1 METTHDGSSCHGDQ
15 MAAPGLDV
23 PSPRAAEQ
31 LDVDTLKI
39 LTHTDK
45 THVGAPKQHPRAWP
59 APDSSQLLEPSV
71 YPGYRP
77 RARRLSEHGCG
88 CCGLGLTLSNSPI
101 LETPAEL
108 QAAWARMPFIGE
120 LPGSSEDGPAI
131 HPEAAREH
139 ARPAAEATEARPAKL
154 TSPFA
159 GLTLSIP
166 DEQQPGAKHS
176 SGGGGSSISHAA
188 AAAALSNCLDD
199 DGTPNTV
206 FAIVSISFT
215 RPAASPV

>member
-1 METTHDGSSCHGDQ
+1 METAHAGSSCHGDQ
-15 MAAPGLDV
+15 AAAPGV
-23 PSPRAAEQ
+23 YATSPRAAE
-31 LDVDTLKI
+31 LDVDTLKT
-39 LTHTDK
+39 LMHTDK
-45 THVGAPKQHPRAWP
+45 THIGAPKQHPRTWP

-120 LPGSSEDGPAI
+120 LPGPGEDGPAI
-131 HPEAAREH
+131 HPEAAPEH

-176 SGGGGSSISHAA
+176 SGGGSISHA

-199 DGTPNTV
+199 DGMPDTV

>member
-1 METTHDGSSCHGDQ
+1 M
-15 MAAPGLDV
+15 
-23 PSPRAAEQ
+23 
-31 LDVDTLKI
+31 DVDALNTL
-39 LTHTDK
+39 TDTDK
-45 THVGAPKQHPRAWP
+45 THVGAAKQHPRTWP
-59 APDSSQLLEPSV
+59 APDSSQLAEPSV

-88 CCGLGLTLSNSPI
+88 CCGLGLTLRESPMP
-101 LETPAEL
+101 ETPAEL

-120 LPGSSEDGPAI
+120 LPEPGDNSPAAAAV
-131 HPEAAREH
+131 HVEAAPEH
-139 ARPAAEATEARPAKL
+139 APPAEEAEETRPAKL

-166 DEQQPGAKHS
+166 DEHQPGAKHS
-176 SGGGGSSISHAA
+176 SGGGGGSISNAA

-199 DGTPNTV
+199 EGTPDTV

-215 RPAASPV
+215 RPTASLV